1 MLSLKMLN
9 HKLRLKMG
17 DYYED
22 KYQEFIDRLT
32 KQADDY
38 VARTYG
44 VNPNREDK
52 ASEEEKPI
60 CTTDEFKDVCNEL
73 GLEKD

>member
-1 MLSLKMLN
+1 MYEYDK
-9 HKLRLKMG
+9 HF
-17 DYYED
+17 ED
-22 KYQEFIDRLT
+22 KYQQFIDKLT

-38 VARTYG
+38 VARKYG
-44 VNPNREDK
+44 VSPNREDK
-52 ASEEEKPI
+52 DSEEEKPI

>member
-1 MLSLKMLN
+1 
-9 HKLRLKMG
+9 MG

-38 VARTYG
+38 VARKYG
-44 VNPNREDK
+44 VSPPSEDK
-52 ASEEEKPI
+52 VNEDNDEKPI
-60 CTTDEFKDVCNEL
+60 CTTNEFIDVCNEL

>member
-1 MLSLKMLN
+1 
-9 HKLRLKMG
+9 MG

-44 VNPNREDK
+44 ISPPSEDK
-52 ASEEEKPI
+52 DSEEEKPI
-60 CTTDEFKDVCNEL
+60 CTTDEFKDV
-73 GLEKD
+73 

>member
-1 MLSLKMLN
+1 
-9 HKLRLKMG
+9 MG

-22 KYQEFIDRLT
+22 MYQEFIDRLT
-32 KQADDY
+32 KQANDY

-44 VNPNREDK
+44 VSPNREDK
-52 ASEEEKPI
+52 DNEGEKPI
-60 CTTDEFKDVCNEL
+60 CTTNEFIDVCNEL